1 MFVKKHEAQVGL
13 KKTLLVSSISSS
25 RPKKQP
31 SSVDP
36 SDYYLIMRGARWRE
50 QDGCGG
56 HKL

>member
-1 MFVKKHEAQVGL
+1 MFVKKHEAKVGL
-13 KKTLLVSSISSS
+13 KKTLLVSSINS